1 MWVIQAGGFL
11 QLGCSFLCLHHFMH
25 LRSNCLNPQ
34 AMQAI
39 LLVSVILL
47 IVLAILLASGWPYLN
62 YLFYHLPWQEDNAV
76 FVMTNMIISPDQKQA
91 TCPEDPSFEGV
102 KCSSD
107 SDCTPLE
114 PVPNGH
120 GKPHMSCSVVVLK
133 TAVYLVW
140 SIDSLI

>member
-1 MWVIQAGGFL
+1 MWVIQAGGSL
-11 QLGCSFLCLHHFMH
+11 RLGCSFSCLHHFVH
-25 LRSNCLNPQ
+25 LRSNCLKNCLNHQ
-34 AMQAI
+34 ATQAI

-62 YLFYHLPWQEDNAV
+62 YLFYHFPWQEDNVV

-120 GKPHMSCSVVVLK
+120 GKPHMSC
-133 TAVYLVW
+133 
-140 SIDSLI
+140 

>member
-1 MWVIQAGGFL
+1 
-11 QLGCSFLCLHHFMH
+11 
-25 LRSNCLNPQ
+25 
-34 AMQAI
+34 MQAI
-39 LLVSVILL
+39 LLVILL
-47 IVLAILLASGWPYLN
+47 IVLAILVPSGWLYLN
-62 YLFYHLPWQEDNAV
+62 YFFYHLHVPWQEDNAV

-114 PVPNGH
+114 PVPNGN

-133 TAVYLVW
+133 TAVYSVKVLVNRFR
-140 SIDSLI
+140 DLTLGLHLKT